1 MEVNGVA
8 LKTETFH
15 LIFLESKNAL
25 HQLFRIS
32 VLLERVIVTKS
43 NGRSYAPVI
52 QKFLYQ
58 MFVII

>member
-25 HQLFRIS
+25 HQLLRIS

-43 NGRSYAPVI
+43 NARSYAPVI
-52 QKFLYQ
+52 QKFILTKCSS
-58 MFVII
+58 